1 MKTVGIIPARYAST
15 RFPGKP
21 LVLINDKPMIQ
32 HVYEQ
37 ACKSRLLSKVVVA
50 TDHEAIFAAVRS
62 FGGEVVLTSPHHQSG
77 TDRCF
82 EAFQKLSGDYGSV
95 INIQGDEP
103 FIDPEQIDSLASLL
117 QSAKANIA
125 TLARRIDNL
134 DDLLNPNIVK
144 VVMDSH
150 SKALYFS
157 RYPIPF
163 QRNTDKDHWL
173 AQTAYYKHLGIYGYD
188 VATLAMISRY
198 GQTMLETAESLE
210 QLRWLENG
218 HAIHVALTEKEGHSI
233 DTPDDLKKLMNKS

>member
-163 QRNTDKDHWL
+163 QRNADKDHWL

-188 VATLAMISRY
+188 VATLAIISRY

>member
-157 RYPIPF
+157 RYPYSVS
-163 QRNTDKDHWL
+163 K
-173 AQTAYYKHLGIYGYD
+173 KH
-188 VATLAMISRY
+188 R
-198 GQTMLETAESLE
+198 
-210 QLRWLENG
+210 
-218 HAIHVALTEKEGHSI
+218 
-233 DTPDDLKKLMNKS
+233 

>member
-188 VATLAMISRY
+188 VATLAIISRY

>member
-163 QRNTDKDHWL
+163 QRNMDKDHWL